1 MAGSFTFLFSCLSW
15 WNKLSV
21 FTRHTMNTRLHRR
34 IYIVYSVA
42 SNIRLLSIHWQSEQL
57 VWSSGNLS
65 IDYLFIIQTTVI
77 IIIWNSWTKYPLVN
91 ISVFVDKWLWSVR
104 VLWIKRNFWNCWHG
118 YCGSFICVI
127 IWFET
132 QYTWNFI
139 LLSDMILINI
149 NVMHN
154 NKIQKNITPKTY
166 EKQLKV

>member
-42 SNIRLLSIHWQSEQL
+42 SNIQLLSIHWQSEQL

-65 IDYLFIIQTTVI
+65 IDYLFIIQTTVV

-91 ISVFVDKWLWSVR
+91 ISVIVDKLLWSVKAFS
-104 VLWIKRNFWNCWHG
+104 IKRIVKIVG
-118 YCGSFICVI
+118 MVCGSLICII
-127 IWFET
+127 IWCET
-132 QYTWNFI
+132 QYTRNCK
-139 LLSDMILINI
+139 LLSDMI
-149 NVMHN
+149 
-154 NKIQKNITPKTY
+154 
-166 EKQLKV
+166 